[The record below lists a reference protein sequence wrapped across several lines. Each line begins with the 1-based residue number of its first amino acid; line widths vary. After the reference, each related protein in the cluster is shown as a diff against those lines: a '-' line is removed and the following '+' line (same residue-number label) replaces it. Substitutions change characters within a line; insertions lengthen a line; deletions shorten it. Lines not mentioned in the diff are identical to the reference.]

1 MKLHGPPL
9 RVAILGA
16 RGIGK
21 VHARIF
27 HDLGA
32 SVRAVL
38 GSSEETASLA
48 AQDLAESFGIEAKP
62 FYSFGQLLQEPLDA
76 VSVCTPADM
85 HFEQMLAA
93 FDAGVA
99 VFCEKPLF
107 WEENLS
113 PEKVGRQLDILER
126 HPNRTLFVN
135 TSNTVFAD
143 TVRVKLGALEQAKS
157 FTFKFHT
164 RGRYRGN
171 NIAVDLFP
179 HGASLLLRLFGLR
192 DLAAYSREVSDYSY
206 QASFMYGPACRVKF
220 DFHEG
225 PDVEKALIFSVD
237 GNEYHRVQEGQG
249 ATYQAYLV
257 DVQTGQRHRIDD
269 PFRIAISDF
278 CRYCTAGHRHGT
290 DGFID
295 AAANLRM
302 MVQCLGANNNI

>member
-32 SVRAVL
+32 SVCAVL
-38 GSSEETASLA
+38 GSSEKTASLA

-113 PEKVGRQLDILER
+113 PEKAGRHLDILER
-126 HPNRTLFVN
+126 HSNRKLFVN

-143 TVRVKLGALEQAKS
+143 TVRDRLGALEQAKS

-164 RGRYRGN
+164 RGRYRGGD
-171 NIAVDLFP
+171 IAVDLFP

-192 DLAAYSREVSDYSY
+192 DLTDYCCDVSDYSY
-206 QASFMYGPACRVKF
+206 RASFIYGAVCRVEF

-237 GNEYHRVQEGQG
+237 GHAFHRVQEGQG
-249 ATYQAYLV
+249 ATFQVYLV
-257 DVQTGQRHRIDD
+257 DAQTGQRSRIED
-269 PFRIAISDF
+269 PFRVTISDF
-278 CRYCTAGHRHGT
+278 CEYCKTGYRHST
-290 DGFID
+290 DGFAD
-295 AAANLRM
+295 AAANLQM
-302 MVQCLGANNNI
+302 MVQCLNEPDN